1 MASRHHNISRA
12 RYRARVISRS
22 RHRVLAAT
30 IVAGCALS
38 LAVVAVSASGPAGV
52 PSQAASTG
60 ANDQQSGVNVAS
72 SQAQASAV
80 YPSALRPYY
89 QQRLR

>member
-1 MASRHHNISRA
+1 MT
-12 RYRARVISRS
+12 SRS
-22 RHRVLAAT
+22 RNRVLAAT

-60 ANDQQSGVNVAS
+60 TNDPQAGTELAS
-72 SQAQASAV
+72 TQAQASA
-80 YPSALRPYY
+80 A
-89 QQRLR
+89 